1 MVMVLKA
8 QYIKNKTFLLI
19 KPSMPLYVITT
30 IANYDFAVQKFVF
43 INSKNFIFSILL

>member
-8 QYIKNKTFLLI
+8 RYIKNKTFLLI

-30 IANYDFAVQKFVF
+30 VATYDFAVQKFVF
-43 INSKNFIFSILL
+43 INSKIYYFF